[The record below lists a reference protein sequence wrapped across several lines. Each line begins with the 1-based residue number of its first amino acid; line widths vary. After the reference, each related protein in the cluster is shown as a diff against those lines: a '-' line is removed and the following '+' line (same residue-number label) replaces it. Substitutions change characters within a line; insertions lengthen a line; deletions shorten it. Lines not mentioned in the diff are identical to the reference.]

1 MTSTLA
7 EKADRTPATTGNGK
21 MTAAETMVEVKRKLD
36 VYSPVLRNLLPDGNV
51 DRFKGTVANAL
62 RKNPQLLGCTVDSI
76 LGSALRSAQ
85 LGLEPNDSR
94 NLCHFVPY
102 GGVCTWQL
110 GYGGVIELLRRAVPG
125 VRVEGRAVFPND
137 QFDISFDEGTVTH
150 RPHVVA
156 NPGAGRGGD
165 AYYWYVRVT
174 FPDGNAHVHGLDRE
188 GVEYH
193 RSFSKQKN
201 GEMWAKS
208 YDAAALKSTVLD
220 MRRWLPQSV
229 ELALALASDDQVID
243 IGEVTQVDRDPFTP
257 AAELPTASIDPDAEI
272 TDVAEAPLEVA

>member
-7 EKADRTPATTGNGK
+7 EKADRSPAPQPVSTL
-21 MTAAETMVEVKRKLD
+21 VEVGRKLTT
-36 VYSPVLRNLLPDGNV
+36 YQKVLADLLPDGNV
-51 DRFKGTVANAL
+51 DRFRATVANAL
-62 RKNPQLLGCTVDSI
+62 RKNPDLQKCSSDSI

-85 LGLEPNDSR
+85 LNLEPNDPR
-94 NLCHFVPY
+94 NLCHLVPY
-102 GGVCTWQL
+102 GRECTWQL

-125 VRVEGRAVFPND
+125 VKVEGRAVFPND
-137 QFDISFDEGTVTH
+137 EFDLSFDEGWVKH

-156 NPGAGRGGD
+156 QPGAGRGGD

-174 FPDGNAHVHGLDRE
+174 YPDGSAHVHGLDKE

-193 RSFSKQKN
+193 RSFSKMKDGQ
-201 GEMWAKS
+201 MWAKS

-257 AAELPTASIDPDAEI
+257 AELPTASIDPDAEI
-272 TDVAEAPLEVA
+272 TDVIEAHQPEAVA